1 MTGIG
6 REFMEKTKYQHLAPS
21 HQDLGL
27 PQPPLQV
34 AVPADAVFIELPPIE
49 QIKVKEMDL
58 RTAMAARRSRRKYAR
73 PGLTLAELAYLLWS
87 TQGVQQVTD
96 RPSTLRPVPS
106 AGARHALETYLLI
119 NRVEGLEPGL
129 YRYVAL
135 GHKLLAV
142 DLGAQLAWEI
152 ARAAGDQPFL
162 AESAVTFLWA
172 VDIYR
177 MTWRYGERG
186 YRYILLDAGHV
197 CQNLYLASTAIDCG
211 VCAVAAFDDDELN
224 KLLGLDGEQH
234 FVVYLAAVGKT
245 AAQWG

>member
-73 PGLTLAELAYLLWS
+73 TGLTLAELAYLLWS

-119 NRVEGLEPGL
+119 NRVEGL
-129 YRYVAL
+129 
-135 GHKLLAV
+135 
-142 DLGAQLAWEI
+142 
-152 ARAAGDQPFL
+152 
-162 AESAVTFLWA
+162 
-172 VDIYR
+172 
-177 MTWRYGERG
+177 
-186 YRYILLDAGHV
+186 
-197 CQNLYLASTAIDCG
+197 
-211 VCAVAAFDDDELN
+211 
-224 KLLGLDGEQH
+224 
-234 FVVYLAAVGKT
+234 
-245 AAQWG
+245 

>member
-73 PGLTLAELAYLLWS
+73 TGLTLAELAYLLWS

-135 GHKLLAV
+135 GHKLL
-142 DLGAQLAWEI
+142 QLTWTRSWPGRLP
-152 ARAAGDQPFL
+152 ARQAISFL
-162 AESAVTFLWA
+162 RKRRYLLWA

-177 MTWRYGERG
+177 MTGGMGAGLPLHPPGCRPCVPES
-186 YRYILLDAGHV
+186 LLSINRHR
-197 CQNLYLASTAIDCG
+197 LW
-211 VCAVAAFDDDELN
+211 
-224 KLLGLDGEQH
+224 GLCRRC
-234 FVVYLAAVGKT
+234 LR
-245 AAQWG
+245 